1 MCDGSVRFIREDI
14 SDDVFK
20 ALCTIKGGEE
30 IADLNQVAPKVDPP
44 KGPSLRTTAAANA
57 GGQ

>member
-30 IADLNQVAPKVDPP
+30 IADLNQVAPKVNP
-44 KGPSLRTTAAANA
+44 KGPSLKTTEAAKA
-57 GGQ
+57 GGE

>member
-30 IADLNQVAPKVDPP
+30 IADLNTVAPKVDP
-44 KGPSLRTTAAANA
+44 KGPSLKTTESAKA
-57 GGQ
+57 GQ